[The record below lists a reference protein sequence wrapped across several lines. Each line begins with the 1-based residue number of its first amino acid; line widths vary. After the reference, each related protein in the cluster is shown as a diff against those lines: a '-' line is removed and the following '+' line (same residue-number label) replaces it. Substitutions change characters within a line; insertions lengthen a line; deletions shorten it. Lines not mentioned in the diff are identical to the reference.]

1 MNFESLVQNI
11 NAVHETLQAQAAHAV
26 NLALTARNWLIG
38 YYIVEFEQHGE
49 DRAAYGEK
57 LLKKLESR
65 IIGKGMNERRFR
77 DFRRLYLTY
86 PQLAVPVVSYVATN
100 IMTKAEIVNE
110 VAKATGVEK
119 VTVQTVVEAFM
130 ENVKESIVKGEPV
143 YLRGFGSF
151 IVKHR
156 AKKAARNITKKT
168 TMTIPAH
175 DIPAFKPAKVFVN
188 AVKEK

>member
-1 MNFESLVQNI
+1 MNN
-11 NAVHETLQAQAAHAV
+11 
-26 NLALTARNWLIG
+26 
-38 YYIVEFEQHGE
+38 
-49 DRAAYGEK
+49 
-57 LLKKLESR
+57 KKLSVLLHYFCEKHIL
-65 IIGKGMNERRFR
+65 II
-77 DFRRLYLTY
+77 L
-86 PQLAVPVVSYVATN
+86 S

-110 VAKATGVEK
+110 VAKVTGVEK

-151 IVKHR
+151 IIKHR